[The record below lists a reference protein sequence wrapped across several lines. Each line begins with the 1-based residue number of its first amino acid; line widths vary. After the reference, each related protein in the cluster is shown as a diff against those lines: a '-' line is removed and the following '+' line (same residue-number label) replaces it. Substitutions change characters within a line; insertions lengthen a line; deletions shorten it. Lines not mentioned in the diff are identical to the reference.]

1 MKKILAAILISIMAL
16 GLIGCGKKEQTNGED
31 ETQKN
36 EQTTE
41 AVTEADTN
49 TDEDA
54 ATDAEDEEKEDNEN
68 NGDDS
73 DKDLK
78 GEELAEKLAS
88 IFEEEIAKGTDIETI
103 ANSMVS
109 IPQFMCGVTEVEEGF
124 LSGFSEDVKG
134 FKKGYSVGPMI
145 GTIAFATYIFE
156 TDDAN
161 ALQETLKSLANPRWN
176 ICTEATEPLIKVH
189 ENTVFVTM
197 CPVSE

>member
-16 GLIGCGKKEQTNGED
+16 GLIGCGKKEQTKVED

-41 AVTEADTN
+41 AVTEADTKE
-49 TDEDA
+49 DE
-54 ATDAEDEEKEDNEN
+54 ATEAEDEEKEDNEN
-68 NGDDS
+68 NDS
-73 DKDLK
+73 GKDLR
-78 GEELAEKLAS
+78 GEELANKLAS

-156 TDDAN
+156 TDDAS
-161 ALQETLKSLANPRWN
+161 ALEETLKSLANPRWN
-176 ICTEATEPLIKVH
+176 ICTQATEPLIKVH

>member
-16 GLIGCGKKEQTNGED
+16 GLIGCGKKEQTKGED

-41 AVTEADTN
+41 AVTEADTKE
-49 TDEDA
+49 DEDA

-78 GEELAEKLAS
+78 GEELANKLAS

-109 IPQFMCGVTEVEEGF
+109 IPQFMCGVMEVEEGF

>member
-16 GLIGCGKKEQTNGED
+16 GLIGCGKKEQTNGEN

-41 AVTEADTN
+41 TVTEADTN
-49 TDEDA
+49 
-54 ATDAEDEEKEDNEN
+54 TDAEDEEKEDNEN

-109 IPQFMCGVTEVEEGF
+109 IPQFMCGVMEVEEGF

>member
-16 GLIGCGKKEQTNGED
+16 GLIGCGKKEQTKGED

-41 AVTEADTN
+41 AVTEADTKE
-49 TDEDA
+49 DEDA

-78 GEELAEKLAS
+78 GEELAGKLAS

-109 IPQFMCGVTEVEEGF
+109 IPQFMCGVMEVEEGF

-197 CPVSE
+197 CPKSE